1 MLTYA
6 DIVSSC
12 ETVTSNKHK
21 SISQKSPCKT
31 KEMSC
36 DPDGFIGVERK
47 RRKTKKFFLTGIAE
61 NVNENQILSYL
72 NKKNIIPTYISIF
85 PSRRRGVLSSKI
97 HVPSAASS
105 LVQEENF
112 WPKYVTCKP
121 WRAKDDIKNPLV
133 REINLTHDGSHNSS
147 QNFLP

>member
-21 SISQKSPCKT
+21 SISQKSSCKT

-47 RRKTKKFFLTGIAE
+47 RRKIKKFFLTGIAE

-97 HVPSAASS
+97 HVPLAASS
-105 LVQEENF
+105 LVQKENF

-121 WRAKDDIKNPLV
+121 WRAKDDIKNPV
-133 REINLTHDGSHNSS
+133 EREINLTHKGTLST
-147 QNFLP
+147 FV

>member
-1 MLTYA
+1 
-6 DIVSSC
+6 
-12 ETVTSNKHK
+12 
-21 SISQKSPCKT
+21 
-31 KEMSC
+31 MSC
-36 DPDGFIGVERK
+36 DPDGFIGVERN

-105 LVQEENF
+105 LVQKENF
-112 WPKYVTCKP
+112 WPKHVTCKP
-121 WRAKDDIKNPLV
+121 WRAKDNIKNPV
-133 REINLTHDGSHNSS
+133 EREINLTHKGTLSTYV
-147 QNFLP
+147 